1 MRDQQSLT
9 SNPQSPDSNPRF
21 AADLSTSLC
30 GIRLPNPTILASG
43 ILGLNHEIMARVVE
57 AGAGGI
63 TTKSCSLKPRSG
75 YPNPTILDW
84 GPGLI
89 NAVGLSNPGV
99 EVMVEEIRAA
109 QEALAPLGVPIIA
122 SIFAETI
129 YDFGTIARF
138 ITEAEPDIIEVNISC
153 PNIDDHYRQMFAADR
168 HVVAQ
173 VTRRVKQNTDIPILV
188 KLSPNVTDVV
198 EIAQAAV
205 EAGAD
210 GLTAIN
216 SLGPGIILDIET
228 CRPVLAH
235 GTGGV
240 SGPAMRPIAV
250 RCVRD
255 ICRAVDVPV
264 VAVGG
269 VTTGRDVVE
278 MLLVGATAVG
288 IGSAVY
294 YRGMKVFYQVC
305 AELRDYMARHVY
317 RDLAAFR
324 GRASGLP

>member
-1 MRDQQSLT
+1 MKNS
-9 SNPQSPDSNPRF
+9 QSPLDI
-21 AADLSTSLC
+21 STTLC

-43 ILGLNHEIMARVVE
+43 ILGLSHEVMARV
-57 AGAGGI
+57 ARYGAGGI
-63 TTKSCSLKPRSG
+63 TSKSCSLIPRPG

-99 EVMVEEIRAA
+99 EVMVEEIQAVK
-109 QEALAPLGVPIIA
+109 EKLAPMGVPIIA

-129 YDFGTIARF
+129 YDFGTITRF
-138 ITEAEPDIIEVNISC
+138 ISEAEPDLIEINISC
-153 PNIDDHYRQMFAADR
+153 PNIDDRYRLMFAADPY
-168 HVVAQ
+168 VASQ
-173 VTRRVKQNTDIPILV
+173 VTRRVKQNTDIPVLV

-198 EIAQAAV
+198 RIAREVA

-210 GLTAIN
+210 GITAIN

-255 ICRAVDVPV
+255 ICHAVDIPV
-264 VAVGG
+264 IAVGG
-269 VTTGRDVVE
+269 VTTGRDVIE
-278 MLLVGATAVG
+278 MILVGATAVG

-294 YRGMKVFYQVC
+294 YRGMEVFQKIC
-305 AELRDYMARHVY
+305 EELQEYMERHGHN
-317 RDLAAFR
+317 DLESFR
-324 GRASGLP
+324 GKVLASTS

>member
-1 MRDQQSLT
+1 MG
-9 SNPQSPDSNPRF
+9 NPQSRPDI
-21 AADLSTSLC
+21 STTLC
-30 GIRLPNPTILASG
+30 GVHLPNPTILASG
-43 ILGLNHEIMARVVE
+43 ILGLSNDVMARV
-57 AGAGGI
+57 ARSGAGGI
-63 TTKSCSLKPRSG
+63 TSKSCSLIPRSG

-99 EVMVEEIRAA
+99 EVMVEEIQAVK
-109 QEALAPLGVPIIA
+109 EKLVPMGVPIIA

-138 ITEAEPDIIEVNISC
+138 ISEAKPDLIEINISC
-153 PNIDDHYRQMFAADR
+153 PNIDDRYRLMFAADPY
-168 HVVAQ
+168 VASQ
-173 VTRRVKQNTDIPILV
+173 VTRRVKQNTDIPVLV
-188 KLSPNVTDVV
+188 KLSPNVTDIVK
-198 EIAQAAV
+198 IARAV
-205 EAGAD
+205 AEAGAD
-210 GLTAIN
+210 GITAIN
-216 SLGPGIILDIET
+216 SLGPGVILDVET

-250 RCVRD
+250 RCVHD

-269 VTTGRDVVE
+269 VTNGRDVVE
-278 MLLVGATAVG
+278 MILVGATAVG

-294 YRGMKVFYQVC
+294 YRGIEVFQKVC
-305 AELRDYMARHVY
+305 EELQDYMERHSHG
-317 RDLAAFR
+317 DLESFR
-324 GRASGLP
+324 GKAFPSPS

>member
-1 MRDQQSLT
+1 
-9 SNPQSPDSNPRF
+9 
-21 AADLSTSLC
+21 
-30 GIRLPNPTILASG
+30 
-43 ILGLNHEIMARVVE
+43 
-57 AGAGGI
+57 
-63 TTKSCSLKPRSG
+63 
-75 YPNPTILDW
+75 
-84 GPGLI
+84 
-89 NAVGLSNPGV
+89 
-99 EVMVEEIRAA
+99 VMVEEIRAA
-109 QEALAPLGVPIIA
+109 KQKLAPLGIPVIA

-138 ITEAEPDIIEVNISC
+138 ISEAKPDIIEVNISC
-153 PNIDDHYRQMFAADR
+153 PNIDDQYRQMFAADR
-168 HVVAQ
+168 HVVTQ

-255 ICRAVDVPV
+255 ICSAVDVPV

-278 MLLVGATAVG
+278 MVLVGATAVG

-294 YRGMKVFYQVC
+294 YRGMEVFHQVC
-305 AELRDYMARHVY
+305 AELQNYMVRHGH

-324 GRASGLP
+324 GRASDIS